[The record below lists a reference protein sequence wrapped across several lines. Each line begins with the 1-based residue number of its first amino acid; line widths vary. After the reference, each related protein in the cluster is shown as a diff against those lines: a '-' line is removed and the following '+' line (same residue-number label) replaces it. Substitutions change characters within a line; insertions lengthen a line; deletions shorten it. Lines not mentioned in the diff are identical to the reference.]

1 MKPTLTI
8 MTGPQGSGNH
18 LFSKALGQNKNIFV
32 WPSLQEKYWEGH
44 DLEPFAEYWKDPSK
58 LNDFDWKQSNYFIT
72 SISCPYFDDGV
83 ETIPQYNE
91 FIDEAKKFADI
102 QFLIIGRDRNIMK
115 LQQERVR
122 GKHTTPEFLSQID
135 SVIFNYKTIFASQ
148 EMLYLYEL
156 TYLQWLEKELGLY
169 PLEITPDNIKL
180 LDILSNDANEKYISQ
195 TKSDLD
201 KTIKLASS
209 YKGALLVYYS

>member
-1 MKPTLTI
+1 

-18 LFSKALGQNKNIFV
+18 LFSKALGQNKNIVV

-209 YKGALLVYYS
+209 YKGAL

>member
-1 MKPTLTI
+1 

-83 ETIPQYNE
+83 ETIPQYKE
-91 FIDEAKKFADI
+91 FINIAKKFADV
-102 QFLIIGRDRNIMK
+102 QFLIIGRDENITT

-122 GKHTTPEFLSQID
+122 GKHTTPIFIKELDNI
-135 SVIFNYKTIFASQ
+135 IFNYRTIFASQ
-148 EMLYLYEL
+148 ELLYLYKMHYLNWLEREIGLLQTEL
-156 TYLQWLEKELGLY
+156 T
-169 PLEITPDNIKL
+169 
-180 LDILSNDANEKYISQ
+180 SNDNSLSKILVKNSNTKYISQ
-195 TKSDLD
+195 ANSELD

-209 YKGALLVYYS
+209 YKGAV

>member
-1 MKPTLTI
+1 

-91 FIDEAKKFADI
+91 FIDEAKKFANI
-102 QFLIIGRDRNIMK
+102 QFLIIGRDRNIMR

-135 SVIFNYKTIFASQ
+135 SIIFNYKTIFASQ

-209 YKGALLVYYS
+209 YKGAL

>member
-1 MKPTLTI
+1 

-209 YKGALLVYYS
+209 YKGAL

>member
-1 MKPTLTI
+1 VGQRMKPTLTI

-209 YKGALLVYYS
+209 YKGAL

>member
-1 MKPTLTI
+1 VKPILTI

-44 DLEPFAEYWKDPSK
+44 DLEPFAEYWKDPLK
-58 LNDFDWKQSNYFIT
+58 LNEFDWKQSNYFIT

-91 FIDEAKKFADI
+91 FIREAKKFANI

-135 SVIFNYKTIFASQ
+135 SIIFNYKTIFASQ

-156 TYLQWLEKELGLY
+156 TYLQWLEKELGVY
-169 PLEITPDNIKL
+169 PLEITPDDIKL
-180 LDILSNDANEKYISQ
+180 LDILSNDANEKYVSQ

-209 YKGALLVYYS
+209 KRGAV

>member
-1 MKPTLTI
+1 

-58 LNDFDWKQSNYFIT
+58 LNEFDWSQSGYFIT

-83 ETIPQYNE
+83 ETIPQYND
-91 FIDEAKKFADI
+91 FINIAKKFADI
-102 QFLIIGRDRNIMK
+102 QFLIIGRDRNIMR

-122 GKHTTPEFLSQID
+122 GKHTTPNFMSQID
-135 SVIFNYKTIFASQ
+135 NIIFNFKTIFASQ
-148 EMLYLYEL
+148 EMLYLYKL
-156 TYLQWLEKELGLY
+156 NYLQWLEKELGL
-169 PLEITPDNIKL
+169 LDSELTTDSNRL
-180 LDILSNDANEKYISQ
+180 LDILSKDANEKYISQ
-195 TKSDLD
+195 TESELD
-201 KTIKLASS
+201 KVIKLASS
-209 YKGALLVYYS
+209 RKGAI

>member
-1 MKPTLTI
+1 

-58 LNDFDWKQSNYFIT
+58 LNEFDWTQSNQFVT

-209 YKGALLVYYS
+209 YKGAL

>member
-32 WPSLQEKYWEGH
+32 WLSLQEKYWEGH

-209 YKGALLVYYS
+209 YKGAL